1 MIKELQKRF
10 IRTTMFVVSI
20 MIVIFFISIISGYA
34 FLNWRSDTERLSR
47 VSARSFG
54 GDDGEPLW
62 DTVSDYGAPQA
73 PPTGKSGTETDSE
86 AGGVSDT
93 GPEEMVLTEPGE
105 AAQTES
111 GMKSYGK
118 PETPPGNVPGRGDV
132 LGRISLD
139 GGISLQNLYG
149 RNFGLY
155 FVVSTDLEGNIIFSD
170 LTHSGDLT
178 WEEMTELLKKVDADF
193 TAELPAKRPIA
204 PENGQGTEADSGE
217 AAFSERMQKPET
229 AARLIKR
236 GYTSGYMYECSIRR
250 GDRIDYVF
258 LDLTEEIM
266 SDTRLIILLIIICL
280 AGWILILLLVSFL
293 SDKAIRPIGENLEQ
307 QKEFITNAGHEIKT
321 PLAVIVS
328 NVDVQELH
336 TGKSKWL
343 DNIRTQAL
351 RLSDLTK
358 QMLILSRME
367 EGSSAVFVSTLF
379 DASQLL
385 LDTLKLFRE
394 SAALRGIQIRTDVTP
409 RIEIY
414 ASEEQ
419 YRQLLELLFDNA
431 VKYAK
436 ENGFISVVLKQE
448 RRDLI
453 LRVRNNCDSLPAA
466 DPDQLFERFFRADQS
481 RSRQTGGSG
490 IGLAVVRAIAQK
502 NGGKVT
508 AGYPEDDVIE
518 FEIILPLVYNS
529 GRKTKG

>member
-105 AAQTES
+105 
-111 GMKSYGK
+111 
-118 PETPPGNVPGRGDV
+118 V
-132 LGRISLD
+132 LGPLYYRPPEMVYCTEMNI

-280 AGWILILLLVSFL
+280 AGGILILLLVSFL

-385 LDTLKLFRE
+385 MDTLKLFRE
-394 SAALRGIQIRTDVTP
+394 SAALRGIQIRTDVAP

-419 YRQLLELLFDNA
+419 YRQMLELLFDNA

-502 NGGKVT
+502 NGGKAT

>member
-1 MIKELQKRF
+1 MP
-10 IRTTMFVVSI
+10 
-20 MIVIFFISIISGYA
+20 SG
-34 FLNWRSDTERLSR
+34 F
-47 VSARSFG
+47 
-54 GDDGEPLW
+54 
-62 DTVSDYGAPQA
+62 
-73 PPTGKSGTETDSE
+73 SG
-86 AGGVSDT
+86 
-93 GPEEMVLTEPGE
+93 
-105 AAQTES
+105 
-111 GMKSYGK
+111 
-118 PETPPGNVPGRGDV
+118 
-132 LGRISLD
+132 
-139 GGISLQNLYG
+139 
-149 RNFGLY
+149 
-155 FVVSTDLEGNIIFSD
+155 
-170 LTHSGDLT
+170 
-178 WEEMTELLKKVDADF
+178 LL
-193 TAELPAKRPIA
+193 
-204 PENGQGTEADSGE
+204 
-217 AAFSERMQKPET
+217 
-229 AARLIKR
+229 
-236 GYTSGYMYECSIRR
+236 
-250 GDRIDYVF
+250 
-258 LDLTEEIM
+258 
-266 SDTRLIILLIIICL
+266 ILLIIICL
-280 AGWILILLLVSFL
+280 TGWILILLLVSFL

-502 NGGKVT
+502 NGGKAT

>member
-34 FLNWRSDTERLSR
+34 FLNWRSDTEKLSQLA
-47 VSARSFG
+47 ARSFG
-54 GDDGEPLW
+54 GDAGGPLW
-62 DTVSDYGAPQA
+62 NSM
-73 PPTGKSGTETDSE
+73 SG
-86 AGGVSDT
+86 
-93 GPEEMVLTEPGE
+93 
-105 AAQTES
+105 
-111 GMKSYGK
+111 Y
-118 PETPPGNVPGRGDV
+118 GNVPPAPPAGKNGMEQETAPGNGSGQRENSG
-132 LGRISLD
+132 SLSLE
-139 GGISLQNLYG
+139 GGTSLQNLGSRY
-149 RNFGLY
+149 FGLY
-155 FVVSTDLEGNIIFSD
+155 FIVSTDLDGNIIFSD
-170 LTHSGDLT
+170 LTRSGDLP
-178 WEEMTELLKKVDADF
+178 WEEMTYLLNKVYEDF
-193 TAELPAKRPIA
+193 TAELPAELPLSAEREA
-204 PENGQGTEADSGE
+204 GTEAESGP
-217 AAFSERMQKPET
+217 AALPGPKHKSGT
-229 AARLIKR
+229 AAGLTRR
-236 GYTSGYMYECSIRR
+236 GYTSGYMYECSLRR
-250 GDRIDYVF
+250 GDTIEYVF
-258 LDLTEEIM
+258 LDLTEEIS
-266 SDTRLIILLIIICL
+266 SDTRLLILLIIICL

-385 LDTLKLFRE
+385 MDTLKLFRE

-419 YRQLLELLFDNA
+419 YRQMLELLFDNA

-502 NGGKVT
+502 NGGKAT

>member
-1 MIKELQKRF
+1 
-10 IRTTMFVVSI
+10 
-20 MIVIFFISIISGYA
+20 
-34 FLNWRSDTERLSR
+34 
-47 VSARSFG
+47 
-54 GDDGEPLW
+54 
-62 DTVSDYGAPQA
+62 
-73 PPTGKSGTETDSE
+73 
-86 AGGVSDT
+86 
-93 GPEEMVLTEPGE
+93 
-105 AAQTES
+105 
-111 GMKSYGK
+111 
-118 PETPPGNVPGRGDV
+118 
-132 LGRISLD
+132 
-139 GGISLQNLYG
+139 
-149 RNFGLY
+149 
-155 FVVSTDLEGNIIFSD
+155 
-170 LTHSGDLT
+170 
-178 WEEMTELLKKVDADF
+178 
-193 TAELPAKRPIA
+193 
-204 PENGQGTEADSGE
+204 
-217 AAFSERMQKPET
+217 
-229 AARLIKR
+229 
-236 GYTSGYMYECSIRR
+236 MYECSLRR
-250 GDRIDYVF
+250 GDTIEYVF
-258 LDLTEEIM
+258 LDLTEEII
-266 SDTRLIILLIIICL
+266 SDTRLLILLIIICL
-280 AGWILILLLVSFL
+280 TGWLLILLLVSFL

-358 QMLILSRME
+358 QMLLM
-367 EGSSAVFVSTLF
+367 
-379 DASQLL
+379 
-385 LDTLKLFRE
+385 DTLKLFRE

-419 YRQLLELLFDNA
+419 YRQMLELLFDNA

-502 NGGKVT
+502 NGGKAT